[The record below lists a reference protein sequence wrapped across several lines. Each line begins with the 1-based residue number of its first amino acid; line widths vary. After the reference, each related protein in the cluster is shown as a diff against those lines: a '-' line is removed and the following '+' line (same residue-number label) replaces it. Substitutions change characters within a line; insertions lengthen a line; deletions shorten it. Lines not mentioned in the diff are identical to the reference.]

1 MSKLDFRFVRQYP
14 ALMATPVWEDDAAFK
29 LYYFL
34 LYKANHEEQCLNGL
48 TQCPDEVVISR
59 KTASSQL
66 RWSIHKYQRHLKTLE
81 NLGIIV
87 TQRVSMGTKIK
98 ILDFLSADDAFI
110 SEDETENTGAAL
122 ASLGGYDSSN
132 AGAAIAPC
140 EGYDGSS
147 AEAKVAYYEGYDSSN
162 VGTATAPYRGYDRP
176 TAGAMIAPDRGYDGY
191 NPGVKTTPDR
201 GYDGYNAE
209 ATVAPNIDIYKYN
222 IINNRDR
229 DTMAL
234 QSIASFKEP
243 EDFHRLWLAYPAD
256 RRYHREEAARLFHE
270 AILHGATFEAIMD
283 ALEADK
289 RSEAWLTDGGKYIPG
304 IVKWLEKE
312 TWRNY
317 LCTEPLKEDEEHWVS
332 R

>member
-1 MSKLDFRFVRQYP
+1 MSKLDIRFVKPYP

-29 LYYFL
+29 LYYYL
-34 LYKANHEEQCLNGL
+34 LYKVNQEDQRLHGF

-66 RWSIHKYQRHLKTLE
+66 CWSIHKYQRHLKTLE

-98 ILDFLSADDAFI
+98 ILDFLSADDVFI
-110 SEDETENTGAAL
+110 SEDETGNAGAAVTPL
-122 ASLGGYDSSN
+122 RGYDSSN
-132 AGAAIAPC
+132 AGAATALC
-140 EGYDGSS
+140 EGYDGSG
-147 AEAKVAYYEGYDSSN
+147 AEAK
-162 VGTATAPYRGYDRP
+162 TAPCGGHDRP
-176 TAGAMIAPDRGYDGY
+176 IAGAMTAPDRGHYGY
-191 NPGVKTTPDR
+191 NAGVKTAPDR

-222 IINNRDR
+222 IINRDT

-234 QSIASFKEP
+234 QSTASFKEP

-256 RRYHREEAARLFHE
+256 RRYHREEAAHLFHE
-270 AILHGATFEAIMD
+270 AILHGATLEAIMD

-304 IVKWLEKE
+304 IVKWLQKE
-312 TWRNY
+312 TWHNHLY
-317 LCTEPLKEDEEHWVS
+317 TEQPKEDEEHWVS